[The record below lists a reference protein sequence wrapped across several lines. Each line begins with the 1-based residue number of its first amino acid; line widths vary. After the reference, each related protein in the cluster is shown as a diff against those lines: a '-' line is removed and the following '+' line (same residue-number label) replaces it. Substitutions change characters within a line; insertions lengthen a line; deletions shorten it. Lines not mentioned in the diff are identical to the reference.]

1 MKWRWPAKPLEACS
15 ALISHI
21 TEVRLPHHAPAD
33 ADRTT
38 GSLRATA
45 AMKTPSLLIPHVLR
59 VTLVIIVSIIL
70 LSGTSNAQLYWDT
83 NGSTPGSGGV
93 APSGAWNLSALN
105 WNNEPGV
112 GAPLAWLNDGTGQ
125 AVFSAGSDATG
136 AYTVNLS
143 AGEIIRLAA
152 LSLRSGSLTLTADA
166 VADVLDFGT
175 VAAALVVE
183 AGSVLDVQT
192 QVLGTAGLIKS
203 GTGAARLTDAGPSGA
218 WNVSNGKLILG
229 AHQSVTTLA
238 LGGSS
243 TSAAALEL
251 EDGIVLDLGGNITL
265 TSLSQQETVTVQGG
279 VLRLNGSRTVTIP
292 NVPAPVD
299 LEISSV
305 LADGSEVSSLTKSNN
320 AGTLLLSGANTYTGA
335 TVLAGSNSGTLLVQG
350 NNASIV
356 GSSSIVVNGS
366 TLTLGS
372 TLDTAAVNR
381 LRDDA
386 AITLN
391 GVTGAG
397 ATLNYNGSDFATL
410 GIHQETVGAIT
421 VGGQHRS
428 FITLTPGA
436 GDEVVIQ
443 AASMSRAENGILLL
457 RGSNLGAASG
467 TADSS
472 RLLLSSTSSLVG
484 GDNSTTGRAI
494 LPWAVGDSSA
504 AGPGTGFLTYDE
516 QTGLRLLDNAT
527 EFAAP
532 ASAVEGLNVRKSA
545 TGNLTLTSS
554 VTPNSWTN
562 AATGTVTLGSGV
574 ALGLESGAVLF
585 TANGTLTGGTF
596 ALAETRQGIIHLAAS
611 AAVTATINSVVSGS
625 HGFILSGT
633 GTGNKFLVLG
643 GDNSFTGGVLV
654 YAGIL
659 QLNHPGALNSSG
671 VNSLVL
677 QTGGTLRLNGNSI
690 TLSGLDGAGTIVNNN
705 AANAA
710 VLTINGGGTHTGA
723 LNNGGT
729 AALGLVKTGNALLV
743 LGGNSN
749 FSGSTSIPQ
758 GSVHVQPAGNNPGG
772 NGGLRGTSEITI
784 GKSALLQINNGNV
797 AGANNAD
804 RVNDSA
810 PLLLLGSLTYNHPA
824 SNLAYEETLGAL
836 TLGQSAAQITA
847 SIAGASGTSALT
859 FSSFAAREIGGVINF
874 TGTSLGA
881 SGADQGRNQI
891 LFSSGVNEGF
901 IGGWATVGNEF
912 AKYSAATGVAAFAA
926 EDSFTGGQEDWTSA
940 THAKHDT
947 AQTLTADRELLS
959 LNITGNGPKNILL
972 GGHTLNIHSGGI
984 IKQGGGAGGT
994 GAANVATISGGSLT
1008 AGGTASS
1015 AELFI
1020 RVTGANLN
1028 ISAAITDNPGDGI
1041 TPGAV
1046 ALVKSGPGTVVLT
1059 GGNTFSGGVF
1069 LHQGVLLVNSNGTT
1083 GTGAVLVGP
1092 GARLGGNG
1100 TIGAHSAGAGIE
1112 IEKDGALFVGSA
1124 TGLGAQTLT
1133 LRAENGFLI
1142 SGSVE
1147 LDIVG
1152 GAASGLLNA
1161 QTGNND
1167 RLVFTTPEGAGLG
1180 TPDLSGALLKVNTSI
1195 NLIPDAW
1202 AAGSAW
1208 KLFDWYELTSSFD
1221 NLPDSGPRYGT
1232 PDHLPDLSTLGL
1244 AWDWSE
1250 LYTAGTL
1257 SIVVPEPGRALL
1269 LTLGMAFAVLRRARS
1284 GR

>member
-1 MKWRWPAKPLEACS
+1 
-15 ALISHI
+15 
-21 TEVRLPHHAPAD
+21 
-33 ADRTT
+33 
-38 GSLRATA
+38 
-45 AMKTPSLLIPHVLR
+45 MKTPSLPIPHGLR
-59 VTLVIIVSIIL
+59 ATLVIIVSAIVLPAI
-70 LSGTSNAQLYWDT
+70 SNARLYWDT
-83 NGSTPGSGGV
+83 NGSTPGSGNA
-93 APSGAWNLSALN
+93 APSGVWNLSAQN
-105 WNNEPGV
+105 WNNDQGD
-112 GAPLAWLNDGTGQ
+112 GTPLIWLNDGTGQ

-166 VADVLDFGT
+166 AADVLDFGT
-175 VAAALVVE
+175 MTAALVVE

-203 GTGAARLTDAGPSGA
+203 GTGVLRLADAGPSGA
-218 WNVSNGKLILG
+218 WNVSNGRLILG
-229 AHQSVTTLA
+229 ANQSVTTLT

-243 TSAAALEL
+243 TSVAALEL

-265 TSLSQQETVTVQGG
+265 TSLSQQETVAVQGG
-279 VLRLNGSRTVTIP
+279 VLRLNGSRTITIP

-299 LEISSV
+299 IEISSV

-350 NNASIV
+350 NRASIA
-356 GSSSIVVNGS
+356 GSFSIVVNGS
-366 TLTLGS
+366 TLTLG
-372 TLDTAAVNR
+372 TALDTDAVNR

-391 GVTGAG
+391 GQTGAG
-397 ATLNYNGSDFATL
+397 ASLNYNGSDFATQS
-410 GIHQETVGAIT
+410 IHQETIGAIT
-421 VGGQHRS
+421 VGGRHRS

-472 RLLLSSTSSLVG
+472 RLQLADTSSLVG

-494 LPWAVGDSSA
+494 LPWAVGDTSV

-527 EFAAP
+527 EFVAP
-532 ASAVEGLNVRKSA
+532 ASAGEGLNVRKSA

-554 VTPNSWTN
+554 VAHNTWTN
-562 AATGTVTLGSGV
+562 AATGTVALGAGV
-574 ALGLESGAVLF
+574 TLGLESGAVLF
-585 TANGTLTGGTF
+585 TANGTFAGGTF
-596 ALAETRQGIIHLAAS
+596 ALAETRQGIIHLAAN
-611 AAVTATINSVVSGS
+611 AAVTATINSSLSG
-625 HGFILSGT
+625 GNGLLISGT
-633 GTGNKFLVLG
+633 GTGNKIVVLG

-677 QTGGTLRLNGNSI
+677 QAGGTLRLNGNSI

-710 VLTINGGGTHTGA
+710 ELTINGGGTHTGA
-723 LNNGGT
+723 LNNGSA
-729 AALGLVKTGNALLV
+729 AALGLVKTGNALLL
-743 LGGNSN
+743 LGGNN
-749 FSGSTSIPQ
+749 NYTGSTVIQQ

-772 NGGLRGTSEITI
+772 NGGLRGTSKITI

-797 AGANNAD
+797 AGSNNAD

-810 PLLLLGSLTYNHPA
+810 PLLLLGSLTYNHSA

-836 TLGQSAAQITA
+836 ILGQSAAQITA
-847 SIAGASGTSALT
+847 SIAGASGTSVLT
-859 FSSFAAREIGGVINF
+859 FTSLAGREHGGVLNF

-881 SGADQGRNQI
+881 ADSNAGRNQI
-891 LFSSGVNEGF
+891 FFNSGVAYGF
-901 IGGWATVGNEF
+901 IGGWATIGNEF
-912 AKYSAATGVAAFAA
+912 AKYTAVTGVTGFLA
-926 EDSFTGGQEDWTSA
+926 DDYFTGVQEDWTPA
-940 THAKHDT
+940 THAKPDA
-947 AQTLTADRELLS
+947 AQILDSDRNVLS
-959 LNITGNGPKNILL
+959 LNLTGGGPKNVNL
-972 GGHTLNIHSGGI
+972 GGNVLNIGSGGL
-984 IKQGGGAGGT
+984 IKQGGSAGTT
-994 GAANVATISGGSLT
+994 GAANVATISQGSIT
-1008 AGGTASS
+1008 AGGAAA

-1028 ISAAITDNPGDGI
+1028 ISAAITDNLGDGD

-1046 ALVKSGPGTVVLT
+1046 TVVKSGPGTAVLT
-1059 GGNTFSGGVF
+1059 GNNIHSGGFF
-1069 LHQGVLLVNSNGTT
+1069 LHEGVVVVNNNGRT
-1083 GTGAVLVGP
+1083 GTGSVHVGP

-1100 TIGAHSAGAGIE
+1100 IIGSLSPGAGIE
-1112 IEKDGALFVGSA
+1112 IEPGGTLFVGQS

-1152 GAASGLLNA
+1152 GAAGGLLNP

-1167 RLVFTTPEGAGLG
+1167 RLIFTTATGVGFG
-1180 TPDLSGALLKVNTSI
+1180 TPDLSGALLKVNTNI
-1195 NLIPDAW
+1195 TLTPDAW
-1202 AAGSAW
+1202 TVGSAW
-1208 KLFDWYELTSSFD
+1208 KLFDWYGLTSGFD
-1221 NLPDSGPRYGT
+1221 NLPDTGT
-1232 PDHLPDLSTLGL
+1232 RHGNPNHLPDLSSLGL
-1244 AWDWSE
+1244 AWDWSQ
-1250 LYTAGTL
+1250 LYTDGSL

-1269 LTLGMAFAVLRRARS
+1269 LTLGMAFSLLRRTRPM
-1284 GR
+1284 R